1 MGWGVGWGGE
11 GHPKDAR
18 QVWAQGEGWDCLGV
32 GLCAPRGCARQ
43 GGVVEQGSRQ
53 ARWRWRARRT
63 RLLRKSGGCGGGGVP
78 SVLQAQVG
86 PVQRA
91 GQGPRR

>member
-1 MGWGVGWGGE
+1 MPGRSGRRVRAGTAWAWGS
-11 GHPKDAR
+11 R
-18 QVWAQGEGWDCLGV
+18 LGTV
-32 GLCAPRGCARQ
+32 RAK

-53 ARWRWRARRT
+53 ARRRWRWRARRT
-63 RLLRKSGGCGGGGVP
+63 RLLRKSGGGGGGVP